1 MNIPLTVP
9 GPAVTDRPAA
19 PAAPTAAAALATP
32 GMPGAAYAYDVDT
45 IRRDFPILAE
55 HVNGHP
61 LVWLDNAATTQKPQE
76 VIDRLTRFY
85 CHENSNV
92 HRGAHELATRATQ
105 AYEDARAS
113 VAQFLGAPSPDD
125 IVFVRGATEAINLV
139 AQSWGRAQI
148 HAGDEVVVS
157 CLEHHANIV
166 PWQLLAEER
175 GARLRVIPVDDNGQ
189 IILDEYRRLLTERTR
204 LVAIAHVSNAL
215 GTIVPL
221 REVIDAAHSAGARV
235 LVDGAQAVAHAP
247 VDVQQL
253 DPDFYVFSG
262 HKVYGPT
269 GIGALYGK
277 ADVLDTMRPWQ
288 GGGNMIR
295 DVTFERTTYQP
306 PPARFEAGTG
316 SIADAAGLATA
327 LGYVERIGRREHR
340 QVRARTARL
349 RDAGADRCAG
359 PAPDRHRA
367 GQGGHSVVRA
377 GRVPA
382 GRRRVFIHQQGDSQ
396 SEVLQLPSGRALEQ
410 ECAVVVAGRL
420 AGWGAEQVRHQV
432 CDSGGFGDRPGAGLI
447 LPSDDAVVPGGE
459 RAAGVGGV
467 KDGHLQPVPVVVV
480 VSSARQPGFGEP
492 TGEQGCGSADVLRV
506 AGPGGRSGAGGE
518 HGVFLYRVA
527 WW

>member
-1 MNIPLTVP
+1 MPIALPAVNPAAPVLPGGPGTAASGLHAPSGGQGFYFIGRSPQDGVHSPLTAP
-9 GPAVTDRPAA
+9 GPAWTETPG
-19 PAAPTAAAALATP
+19 ALATP
-32 GMPGAAYAYDVDT
+32 GLPGAPHSYDVDA

-55 HVNGHP
+55 HVNGHR
-61 LVWLDNAATTQKPQE
+61 LIWLDNAATTQKPQE

-92 HRGAHELATRATQ
+92 HRGAHELATRATE

-125 IVFVRGATEAINLV
+125 IIFVRGATEAINLV
-139 AQSWGRAQI
+139 AQSWGRAHI
-148 HAGDEVVVS
+148 HAGDEIVVS

-166 PWQLLAEER
+166 PWQLLTEER
-175 GARLRVIPVDDNGQ
+175 GAKLRVIPVDDSGQ
-189 IILDEYRRLLTERTR
+189 IILDEYRRLLTDRTR

-235 LVDGAQAVAHAP
+235 LVDGAQAVAHTP

-277 ADVLDTMRPWQ
+277 SSVLDTMPPWQ

-295 DVTFERTTYQP
+295 NVTFERTSYQP

-327 LGYVERIGRREHR
+327 IGYVERIGRANIARYEHELLGYAT
-340 QVRARTARL
+340 RALTAVPGLRL
-349 RDAGADRCAG
+349 VGT
-359 PAPDRHRA
+359 APDKA
-367 GQGGHSVVRA
+367 GILSFVLDGYRPEDVGSALNASGIAVRA
-377 GRVPA
+377 GHHCAQPIL
-382 GRRRVFIHQQGDSQ
+382 RRYGLAATVRAALAMYNTHAEIDALASA
-396 SEVLQLPSGRALEQ
+396 LRALR
-410 ECAVVVAGRL
+410 A
-420 AGWGAEQVRHQV
+420 
-432 CDSGGFGDRPGAGLI
+432 
-447 LPSDDAVVPGGE
+447 E
-459 RAAGVGGV
+459 RA
-467 KDGHLQPVPVVVV
+467 
-480 VSSARQPGFGEP
+480 S
-492 TGEQGCGSADVLRV
+492 
-506 AGPGGRSGAGGE
+506 
-518 HGVFLYRVA
+518 
-527 WW
+527 